1 MLNNFECVKVIFRV
15 CVMSLMY
22 MLFIGICFIKWK
34 LDVNFLVMIVF
45 IMYVLFGKYG
55 GRMFF
60 G

>member
-1 MLNNFECVKVIFRV
+1 MLINFECVKVIFRV

-22 MLFIGICFIKWK
+22 MLFIGIYFIKWK

-55 GRMFF
+55 GRVFF